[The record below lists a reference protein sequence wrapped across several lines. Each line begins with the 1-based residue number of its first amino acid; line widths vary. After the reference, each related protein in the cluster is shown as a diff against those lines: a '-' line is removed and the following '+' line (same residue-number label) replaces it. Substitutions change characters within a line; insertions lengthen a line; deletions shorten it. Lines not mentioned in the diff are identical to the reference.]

1 MHVRTLL
8 ELVLRAGDGSAS
20 VVNAL
25 HGGKYVSV
33 ICIDGDVYCHKLA
46 HVDRTEQCS
55 VRGYKWIRVAGA
67 TTFTLI
73 QDNIVTHHH
82 HHHHH
87 HHHVT
92 ATMYTTGTWTTCIW
106 CKLGFKRIYCI
117 ASHTQGVQVWI
128 TVLPAKASYLP
139 LPVSVHQMAP
149 SLIELAGI

>member
-1 MHVRTLL
+1 MYTGPVRFFETHFIHSYAAFTLYTCDSIKVAHACRLRTLL

-87 HHHVT
+87 VT
-92 ATMYTTGTWTTCIW
+92 ATMYTTCTWTTSLT
-106 CKLGFKRIYCI
+106 LGFF
-117 ASHTQGVQVWI
+117 SSQV
-128 TVLPAKASYLP
+128 
-139 LPVSVHQMAP
+139 
-149 SLIELAGI
+149 